1 MPSLKWIRP
10 EGRPK
15 VFSIYKKI
23 TSIGRAGGNDVT
35 LDDRAV
41 AEHHVQIVF
50 DGKAF
55 NLNEVDLEADIQ
67 VNQKKKRRVRL
78 EHGDRIDLGRT
89 ASGGVELH
97 FSLFD
102 EGAVDRED
110 EDDEDEDDDP
120 RRTRAEIMG
129 LRRLHELSVRLMH
142 ATSMDAQL
150 EALMDAVIDAT
161 SAGKGF
167 LVLLDA
173 VGAPAR
179 AKDKGKDDTTASG
192 EGAALSPLGPGS
204 VEPRV
209 AVARNL
215 GGRSL
220 ESAVSQLSDSILRKV
235 IETRQPLIVSDALSD
250 TLFGRSASVMNL
262 QLASVMCAPL
272 LARGELLGVIYL
284 GNDDVRGLFSEAT
297 LDVLTVFAAQA
308 SLLLQNAMLLDQLR
322 TDRDQLEEQLH
333 EKTFGD
339 LIGTN
344 PSLVEVFTKVKK
356 VATTD
361 ISVLITGETGTG
373 KELIAREVHRRSQ
386 RKDGPFVVVNCGA
399 IPENLMESEL
409 FGHVRGAFTG
419 AIATRSGKFQQASG
433 GTLFLDEIGEMPVAL
448 QVKLLRALQERVVNK
463 VGDAK
468 PERVDIRVIAATNR
482 NLEEEIKKSAF
493 REDLY
498 YRLNVV
504 NLHLPPLRERGDDVV
519 LLAKFLLSKYAEEL
533 NPKVKGFTPNALIA
547 IRKYEW
553 PGNVRQLE
561 NRIKKAI
568 VLCDKTLVGP
578 EDLDLFPETLTSIM
592 TLAQARE
599 EFQRRYIL
607 EVLERNN
614 GNRTKTARDLGV
626 DPRTIFRYLERESDA
641 PAPMGSGEGGES
653 GGQLS

>member
-209 AVARNL
+209 SVARNL

-626 DPRTIFRYLERESDA
+626 DPRTIFRYLEKEPDA
-641 PAPMGSGEGGES
+641 PGPGSSGEGDS
-653 GGQLS
+653 